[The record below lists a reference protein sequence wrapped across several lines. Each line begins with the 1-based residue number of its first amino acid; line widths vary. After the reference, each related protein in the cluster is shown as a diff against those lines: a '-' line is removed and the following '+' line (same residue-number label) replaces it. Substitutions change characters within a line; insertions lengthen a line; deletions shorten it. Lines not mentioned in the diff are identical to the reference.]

1 MVNYTWKPVSFIID
15 LLILNINYTCPLTFS
30 QGDKLSDI
38 QVIEVANDTFFSIP
52 DKDGVRYHSKEILK
66 IRHRIPRQIDGNV
79 PSIVLIDSTELI
91 RNTLNSI
98 GMTELVLVLAFRAS
112 LNVFFG
118 GISSIQIQAFQNLI
132 NIQ

>member
-1 MVNYTWKPVSFIID
+1 MVNYTWMPVSFLKD
-15 LLILNINYTCPLTFS
+15 VLILDINYTYPLTFS
-30 QGDKLSDI
+30 QGDKLNDI
-38 QVIEVANDTFFSIP
+38 QVIEVANDTFLSIP
-52 DKDGVRYHSKEILK
+52 DKDGVRHHSIETLK
-66 IRHRIPRQIDGNV
+66 IRHRIPRQIDGTV